1 MFYINYSLETAF
13 YSVFCS
19 SAVQLNRSLTKI
31 QRDASAPHPRL
42 QKRGSTS
49 IPLVQLS
56 KEEIEHGLLGERQR
70 TWVDGFPND
79 PYVENPVVYK
89 QYAEYINTKLRES
102 DSSIAGKDVRGLPDV
117 VLPAKDGSD
126 IIERIAS
133 SRKERH
139 EAAVEEMHQELS
151 VINSEMEPHITE
163 TSEMLLRKLDED
175 NKVIAAKLACIEK
188 DEELLSYTLEGLNNI
203 WEDVQSH
210 TATRQFWITELDTA
224 LGKAEDERMDMIR
237 AIFKNFAKTL
247 EKIAHLLA
255 PDLHRF
261 LDKESQL
268 INQTM
273 LSNRRAFADLY
284 TRLMSADIEREKSQH
299 TTWKRRVE
307 DWRLLKT
314 ELAVKRFKEFMQG
327 EDIVNPPGIAKLLQ
341 IMTAEQRTQNQKRL
355 ELINQ
360 MREFKP
366 PASTKTAIYNWNKNM
381 QDLSQEIDAV
391 NQIHL
396 TSLHKE
402 YERVC
407 QRCLSEIDTIKT
419 GLIDA
424 SVCTIA
430 RTQTVVEEFMIPL
443 VGSRQRVY
451 ENNLEMMEKTL
462 EEQTN
467 EINEKLKS
475 LFKYAQSAAHVW
487 DVHEIGLA
495 RQERSLQEKLEQC
508 RQKHDSQNQ
517 EKEAHLDVIMDRMR
531 QDATET
537 ALKTSLNKA
546 LDYLEKIR
554 SSYEHFHKDQTEIV
568 KKYPSMVQQELQ
580 TYETS
585 VLKFFMVD
593 RNLAK
598 DLQAAVTEIL
608 STQKGTTFYVLVE
621 AGEHLAQEKSREKS
635 KAGKSQPEGGAFLT
649 EVDAGE
655 EEKPDYITSIDI
667 DNDLLAEIKKLI
679 RMNFLNHM
687 EEWMEQASDRSMSVV
702 VAKCEELNSELDLR
716 LHLHKPRAR
725 RAEYDVHNVR
735 AAELVMHS
743 ERVTRHC
750 KGVLQA
756 LTEVRQRFQNMT
768 QEHNEMASKFRQNIE
783 SLEVVF
789 MNATKSSKL
798 IALQHQLSV
807 ELDKFMSII
816 RASLRH
822 FRQNLDETLQMLRE
836 SNARFIK
843 SFKLF
848 SDGGNFCPEEIDD
861 YKKKLEKMSQKIDG
875 AEGSIMSDLEGMES
889 KRLDQATKVAI
900 EFEDKFKN
908 HMVDLIF
915 MEKIARL
922 LTNTQVKIK
931 AEVASSNSQAQQ
943 LAKHLSDLDCRI
955 DACERPN
962 LDKEQITS
970 SQLNMTLQ
978 AIFDAFHDRSKYL
991 DCLKQPPALSTA
1003 PSSMTNP
1010 ILGGARVGFVSDATP
1025 TPVSKAG
1032 KQPMEDPSVGVI
1044 KNILKSQKSK
1054 LRFGADADLDGEYQ
1068 SRNAAVDIRDKMK
1081 SSVSTHTSSDRG
1093 KVSKRGMSP
1102 ISDSPKKSYSAAMDS
1117 QSAYGSFRRTQSW
1130 TKRSNRPA
1138 KNERRVL
1145 IFGDS
1150 YDENEEVEGKLLATI
1165 RKMLKEALDL
1175 LLKTAEKYYV
1185 HKGNRAVTRPQA
1197 LQETYEHFADVV
1209 AQKLQSYYTQ
1219 ADEYHN
1225 QCLQEFRKQLMHL
1238 EQSISHVPGLVISDL
1253 LKEHIQISLDAL
1265 QKLQYEF
1272 STVKVDLEKRK
1283 DEHKQQLRPTL
1294 GHPHQVEQLKALCQ
1308 QEAERH
1314 EEFVR
1319 VVEKHAKNQQDTA
1332 VEQAKEFMSSL
1343 LELSKSQ
1350 LGLYDKVLVID
1361 DIEKGRVE
1369 PTKYPTSEL
1378 IRRKNA
1384 GEPLEDDEDKDA
1396 VPRGQSTWSGIPAN
1410 ELVAAPIPSKVQL
1423 TPTVTT
1429 FKTTL
1434 GHSAAIAARDKSYQ
1448 DYKKQFETTLHMIE
1462 EEKQCLVLAEQR
1474 WLDSWNTSVQK
1485 VKDLY

>member
-1 MFYINYSLETAF
+1 MAETTANIRVVPSGKIYRQLF
-13 YSVFCS
+13 D
-19 SAVQLNRSLTKI
+19 AQVQLNRSLTKI
-31 QRDASAPHPRL
+31 HRDSSAPQPRF
-42 QKRGSTS
+42 QKRGVTS
-49 IPLVQLS
+49 VPLVHLS
-56 KEEIEHGLLGERQR
+56 KEEIKHGLLGERQR

-102 DSSIAGKDVRGLPDV
+102 DSSIAGKDVQGLPDV
-117 VLPAKDGSD
+117 VLPAKDSSD

-163 TSEMLLRKLDED
+163 TSEMLLRKLDDD
-175 NKVIAAKLACIEK
+175 NKDIADKLACIEK
-188 DEELLSYTLEGLNNI
+188 DEKLLSYTLEELNNI
-203 WEDVQSH
+203 WEDVLSH
-210 TATRQFWITELDTA
+210 TPTRQVWITELDTA

-237 AIFKNFAKTL
+237 AVFKNFAKTL
-247 EKIAHLLA
+247 ERIAHLLA

-284 TRLMSADIEREKSQH
+284 TKLMSADIEREKSQH

-327 EDIVNPPGIAKLLQ
+327 EDIVNPSGVAKLLQ
-341 IMTAEQRTQNQKRL
+341 VMTAEQRTQNQKRL

-396 TSLHKE
+396 TALHKE

-407 QRCLSEIDTIKT
+407 QRCLSEIETIKT
-419 GLIDA
+419 NLIDA

-430 RTQTVVEEFMIPL
+430 RAQTVVEEFMIPL

-451 ENNLEMMEKTL
+451 ENILEMMEKTL

-508 RQKHDSQNQ
+508 RQKHDNQNQ
-517 EKEAHLDVIMDRMR
+517 EKEANLDVIMDRMR
-531 QDATET
+531 QDATES

-554 SSYEHFHKDQTEIV
+554 ASYENFHKDQTEIV
-568 KKYPSMVQQELQ
+568 KKYPSMVQHELES
-580 TYETS
+580 YETS

-598 DLQAAVTEIL
+598 DLQTAVTEIL

-635 KAGKSQPEGGAFLT
+635 KVGKSQPEGGAFMT
-649 EVDAGE
+649 EVDPGE

-667 DNDLLAEIKKLI
+667 DNDLLSEIKKLI
-679 RMNFLNHM
+679 RLNFLNHM

-768 QEHNEMASKFRQNIE
+768 QEHNDLAAKFRQNIE
-783 SLEVVF
+783 SLEIVF

-861 YKKKLEKMSQKIDG
+861 YKKKLEKMSQKIDA

-943 LAKHLSDLDCRI
+943 LAQHLSDLDCRI

-962 LDKEQITS
+962 LDKEEKMDVHTQITS

-978 AIFDAFHDRSKYL
+978 AIFDAFHNRSKYL

-1054 LRFGADADLDGEYQ
+1054 LRFGSDADLDGEYP
-1068 SRNAAVDIRDKMK
+1068 SRNAASDIRDKMK
-1081 SSVSTHTSSDRG
+1081 SSVSTHTSSDKG

-1102 ISDSPKKSYSAAMDS
+1102 ISDSPKKSYSAA
-1117 QSAYGSFRRTQSW
+1117 

-1150 YDENEEVEGKLLATI
+1150 YNENEEAEGKLLATI
-1165 RKMLKEALDL
+1165 RKMLKEILDL

-1225 QCLQEFRKQLMHL
+1225 QCLQEFRKQLIHL
-1238 EQSISHVPGLVISDL
+1238 EQSISRVPGLVINDL
-1253 LKEHIQISLDAL
+1253 LKEHIQMSLEAQ

-1272 STVKVDLEKRK
+1272 STVKIELEKK
-1283 DEHKQQLRPTL
+1283 QDEHKQQLRPTL

-1308 QEAERH
+1308 QETERH
-1314 EEFVR
+1314 GEFVR
-1319 VVEKHAKNQQDTA
+1319 VVEKYAKNQQDTA
-1332 VEQAKEFMSSL
+1332 VEHAKDFMSSL
-1343 LELSKSQ
+1343 LEVSKSQ
-1350 LGLYDKVLVID
+1350 LGQYDKVLVVD
-1361 DIEKGRVE
+1361 DVEKGRVE

-1396 VPRGQSTWSGIPAN
+1396 VPRGQSTWPGIPAN
-1410 ELVAAPIPSKVQL
+1410 ELVVGPVPSKVQL
-1423 TPTVTT
+1423 TPSVTT

-1434 GHSAAIAARDKSYQ
+1434 GHSATTAARDKSYQ
-1448 DYKKQFETTLHMIE
+1448 DYKKQFEGTLQMIE
-1462 EEKQCLVLAEQR
+1462 EEKQRLLVAEQR